1 MDEDKGDQHQRI
13 NGTGWGWGSVHSDGT
28 KPAFSPKSPGS
39 ALGMKRLLGY
49 ASGFSGTRGPW
60 HEGHDA
66 SSAEGGIRGTGRSH
80 REDSEQGLATT
91 FTMKLGRVHR
101 APPRWLVAEATDRV
115 TGSPASPPHLSCF
128 RLCGLRGFHLRRGG
142 IQSTR
147 IPMSSARRCPCPA
160 RCQVGL

>member
-1 MDEDKGDQHQRI
+1 MTPSRDCRECGISQEALRRERTPRDEDKGDQHQRI

-115 TGSPASPPHLSCF
+115 TGSPASPP
-128 RLCGLRGFHLRRGG
+128 
-142 IQSTR
+142 T
-147 IPMSSARRCPCPA
+147 CPVSDCA
-160 RCQVGL
+160 G